1 VYSGNPRRRQ
11 YAVTSPAAAGV
22 QREPPP
28 AAVRRH
34 FTRRGRCTAG
44 HPPAQERKASWEG
57 RTMTHPQS
65 ADIRPSSR
73 HYVQSLPTSQMYGRT
88 MATRPLR
95 AKRDTF
101 ATDRSSHTLEA
112 SAHVANNVAAAT
124 PLPYTI
130 LSVATSPQLTSQVS
144 IPAKIIQGWRRLPLG
159 YQKRQ
164 RDPRRQQY
172 AVASPAAAGVQRDPR
187 RWQRAVASPRHPPM
201 AGVQG
206 KHPQRAQSR
215 QVTPPPADGRCTA
228 GPTPT
233 HADRRQPIT
242 LPRQPA
248 KMASVQRDR
257 RRLALIF
264 ATVAA
269 IQSTN

>member
-1 VYSGNPRRRQ
+1 MYSGRPRRRQ
-11 YAVTSPAAAGV
+11 YAVASPAAAGV
-22 QREPPP
+22 QRDTPP
-28 AAVRRH
+28 AAVRRR
-34 FTRRGRCTAG
+34 FTRRSRCTAG
-44 HPPAQERKASWEG
+44 HSPAQERKASWVG

-88 MATRPLR
+88 MASKPLR

-101 ATDRSSHTLEA
+101 ATDSTR
-112 SAHVANNVAAAT
+112 
-124 PLPYTI
+124 
-130 LSVATSPQLTSQVS
+130 
-144 IPAKIIQGWRRLPLG
+144 IPKYSGT
-159 YQKRQ
+159 
-164 RDPRRQQY
+164 PRRRQY
-172 AVASPAAAGVQRDPR
+172 AVVPPAAAGVHRKTPANNGTPPLHPPTAGVQRDPR
-187 RWQRAVASPRHPPM
+187 RWQHAVASPRHPPM